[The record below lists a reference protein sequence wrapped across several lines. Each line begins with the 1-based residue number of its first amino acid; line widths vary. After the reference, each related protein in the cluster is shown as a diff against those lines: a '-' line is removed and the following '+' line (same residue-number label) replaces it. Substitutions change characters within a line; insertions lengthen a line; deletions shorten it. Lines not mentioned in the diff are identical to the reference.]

1 MHLNISCSNL
11 KKEVVRKTI
20 CGSVIILLF
29 CTNLSA
35 QLRDKLNLPESDEK
49 TFHIGIVLMGT
60 SNRFQLSQHPDFL
73 KHDSVLVTSPQN
85 SMGLGLGGMF
95 TMRLTKRFEVRAIF
109 PQLLF
114 VNKSITYTLKYP
126 DVAYNETA
134 VIDKSIESIILGL
147 PLQVKFRS
155 DRINNFRVYMM
166 GGAKLEYDLSSKARA
181 KNADDLVKLQPFDYG
196 IEAGIGFNFY
206 MPYFILSPEIK
217 ISNGL
222 GNSHSRDP
230 NLKFSNV
237 IDKLQTRMIVFSLI
251 FEG

>member
-1 MHLNISCSNL
+1 MLVNISYLERIKYAL
-11 KKEVVRKTI
+11 KR
-20 CGSVIILLF
+20 IIIAGVGFLLF
-29 CTNLSA
+29 SSGVTA
-35 QLRDKLNLPESDEK
+35 QLRDKLNLPGSDEK
-49 TFHIGIVLMGT
+49 AFHIGIVVMGS
-60 SNRFQLSQHPDFL
+60 SNRFQLSQHPNFL
-73 KHDSVLVTSPQN
+73 QRDSVLVSSPQN
-85 SMGLGLGGMF
+85 TTGLGLGGMF
-95 TMRLTKRFEVRAIF
+95 TLRLTKRFELRAIF

-114 VNKSITYTLKYP
+114 VNKSIQYTLKYP
-126 DVAYNETA
+126 NTAYDETTEMNKN
-134 VIDKSIESIILGL
+134 VESILLGL

-155 DRINNFRVYMM
+155 DRIDNFRVYMM
-166 GGAKLEYDLSSKARA
+166 GGFKMEYDLSSKARA
-181 KNADDLVKLQPFDYG
+181 KNADDLVKLLPFDYG
-196 IEAGIGFNFY
+196 YEAGVGFNFY